1 MKRIVLIVAILGCAF
16 LGTWLFRTLFPGDE
30 RLIRRLI
37 AQVAETASIKP
48 NEHPLVKL
56 SAANKLGNFFSKHA
70 VISYDAVGLDSRT
83 INGREELIQVA
94 AAARASLQDA
104 SIRLLEVYVQIDPD
118 KQSASANVVASA
130 TIGESKEPLVQ
141 EFKISLKK
149 FDGDWL
155 ITQAESVKTLG
166 R

>member
-1 MKRIVLIVAILGCAF
+1 LKRILLIVTVVGGAL
-16 LGTWLFRTLFPGDE
+16 LGTWLFRILFPGDE
-30 RLIRRLI
+30 RLIRQLI
-37 AQVAETASIKP
+37 AQVADAVSIKP

-56 SAANKLGNFFSKHA
+56 GAANKLGNFFSEHA

-83 INGREELIQVA
+83 INGREELIQIA
-94 AAARASLQDA
+94 AAARANLQNAD
-104 SIRLLEVYVQIDPD
+104 IRLLDVYVLIDAD

-130 TIGESKEPLVQ
+130 TINGSKEPLVQ
-141 EFKISLKK
+141 EFKITLKK

-155 ITQAESVKTLG
+155 ITRADSVRTLG

>member
-1 MKRIVLIVAILGCAF
+1 MKRIVLVVALVSCAL
-16 LGTWLFRTLFPGDE
+16 LGTWLFQVLFPGDE

-56 SAANKLGNFFSKHA
+56 SAANKLGNCFSDHA
-70 VISYDAVGLDSRT
+70 VISYDAAGWDSRT
-83 INGREELIQVA
+83 INGREELVQIAV
-94 AAARASLQDA
+94 AARANLQDA
-104 SIRLLEVYVQIDPD
+104 NIRLLDVYLQIDPG

-130 TIGESKEPLVQ
+130 TINGGKEPLIQ
-141 EFKISLKK
+141 EFRITLKK

-155 ITQAESVKTLG
+155 ITRADSVKTLG